1 MARNNAAV
9 AAAQSAFFDR
19 DWSRISGSVPRA
31 RQKQMVRAA
40 MGHSP
45 AIFKAIRSG
54 GTHTRAQLRN
64 QLGYLTSKSSMIID
78 SRGTYDGQERLSEKE
93 AEQVTRR
100 FAAQWN
106 EGFNP
111 KLGHTS
117 HLLMAFPIGTR
128 VEDVGEITREI
139 CERFFQGEGS
149 HFDYIAAVHEDRDH
163 PHAHV
168 VLNRRSKDGEV
179 FFLKQDHHFNYDAF
193 REAMVEV
200 SDRYGL
206 RLEATR
212 RAERG
217 VVTKAPAD
225 AQVRRAME
233 NSQTVCERER
243 VGPELDRALAEIAGH
258 ARLYR
263 GLAAEA
269 SRETHEEIATA
280 LNRAATL
287 LGQGQAI
294 TADGKVYGMAEDQL
308 SFDEVVDAFHD
319 KIAQAERVVAEAP
332 PDRRVALEHELNEIY
347 RDISHLSPIGSQSH
361 TLMDAPSASGVYS
374 TANIDR
380 EAAERLQAPELAER
394 VERALEGTGIS
405 AQDVIARVELG
416 ADNAA
421 LERQWLSQDLKAIA
435 ETEGLDLTRADQLEA
450 AIDRLD
456 AAHGDLGRVLAE
468 AEVLR
473 DSGAVDE
480 AERMERVVRD
490 PDIASLPPTTADVM
504 TRLRDDP
511 SADPFRDPAERAAL
525 REEIGDMI
533 GEERATD
540 LEMGND
546 AALDEVLEDRLD
558 RLYMAKAYLQ
568 SDAALAKSA
577 AMEHVRDEIA
587 NEEIDVQRAR
597 HAETDGEKG
606 VSHG

>member
-1 MARNNAAV
+1 MARNNTAV

-19 DWSRISGSVPRA
+19 DWSRISGSVPQA

-45 AIFKAIRSG
+45 AIFKAIRGG

-106 EGFNP
+106 EGFHP

-128 VEDVGEITREI
+128 GEDVGEITREI

-163 PHAHV
+163 PHAHI
-168 VLNRRSKDGEV
+168 VLNRRSKDGEI

-233 NSQTVCERER
+233 SGQTVCERER

-347 RDISHLSPIGSQSH
+347 RDISHLSPIGSQSY
-361 TLMDAPSASGVYS
+361 TLLDAPSASGVYS

-380 EAAERLQAPELAER
+380 EAAERLQAPGLAER

-405 AQDVIARVELG
+405 AQDVVARVELG
-416 ADNAA
+416 SDNAA

-435 ETEGLDLTRADQLEA
+435 ETEGLDLNWADQLEA

-480 AERMERVVRD
+480 TERLERAVRD
-490 PDIASLPPTTADVM
+490 PDIADLPPTTAEVM

-511 SADPFRDPAERAAL
+511 SADPFRDPAEQAAL

-533 GEERATD
+533 GEERTAE

-568 SDAALAKSA
+568 SDAALANSA

>member
-128 VEDVGEITREI
+128 GEDVGEITREI

-163 PHAHV
+163 PHAHI
-168 VLNRRSKDGEV
+168 VLNRRSKDGEI

-269 SRETHEEIATA
+269 SRETHEEIAIA

-294 TADGKVYGMAEDQL
+294 TAYGKVYGMAEDQL

>member
-128 VEDVGEITREI
+128 GEDVGEITREI

-163 PHAHV
+163 PHAHI
-168 VLNRRSKDGEV
+168 VLNRRSKDGEI

-269 SRETHEEIATA
+269 SRETHEEIAIA

-294 TADGKVYGMAEDQL
+294 TAYGKVYGMAEDQL

-319 KIAQAERVVAEAP
+319 KIAQAERVVAEAS

>member
-128 VEDVGEITREI
+128 GEDVGEITREI

-163 PHAHV
+163 PHAHI
-168 VLNRRSKDGEV
+168 VLNRRSKDGEI

-269 SRETHEEIATA
+269 SRETHEEIAIA

-294 TADGKVYGMAEDQL
+294 TAYGKVYGMAEDQL

-319 KIAQAERVVAEAP
+319 KIAQAERVVAEAS

-394 VERALEGTGIS
+394 VERALKDTGIS

>member
-319 KIAQAERVVAEAP
+319 KIAQAERVVAEAS

>member
-9 AAAQSAFFDR
+9 AAAQNAFFDR

-128 VEDVGEITREI
+128 GEDVGEITREI

-533 GEERATD
+533 GEERATELAAGD
-540 LEMGND
+540 DD
-546 AALDEVLEDRLD
+546 ALNQVLEDRLD

-568 SDAALAKSA
+568 SDAALANSA

>member
-45 AIFKAIRSG
+45 AIFKAIRDG

-128 VEDVGEITREI
+128 GEDVGEITREI

-269 SRETHEEIATA
+269 SRETHEEIAIA

-319 KIAQAERVVAEAP
+319 KIAQAERVVAEAS

-394 VERALEGTGIS
+394 VERALKDTGIS

-473 DSGAVDE
+473 ESGAVDA